1 MLRYS
6 VKPRTR
12 KYVKAYGFLS
22 FARNRSDK
30 CGEKVIGY
38 CYKNRIRCCKSCF
51 QKKVHKTAEAT
62 RQLIVNKYWKKV
74 GNQNLYLMRIQKMLK
89 KQLFCQRKDRKI
101 LNELR
106 EVL

>member
-1 MLRYS
+1 MEKKLLDTAA
-6 VKPRTR
+6 KTELDAA
-12 KYVKAYGFLS
+12 KAAS
-22 FARNRSDK
+22 
-30 CGEKVIGY
+30 
-38 CYKNRIRCCKSCF
+38 
-51 QKKVHKTAEAT
+51 KKEVHKTAEVK
-62 RQLIVNKYWKKV
+62 RQLIENKYWKNV